1 MIRPIL
7 VTFGMLLVYAGCAL
21 PRFTILT
28 DSLSPEEHLELGI
41 AYEKKGEFD
50 NAIQEYTAAAKKYP
64 VAVFYLGNAHFQK
77 NEWDKAEKYYKKAIR
92 KVGHNADAHN
102 NLAWLYYV
110 RGKNLDEA
118 ESLVLRA
125 MELSPS
131 QSDTYKDTLEKIRE
145 LKNSLR

>member
-7 VTFGMLLVYAGCAL
+7 VTFAMLLIYAGCAL

-28 DSLSPEEHLELGI
+28 DPLSPEEHLDLGI
-41 AYEKKGEFD
+41 AYEKSGEFD

-64 VAVFYLGNAHFQK
+64 VALLYLGNAHFQK
-77 NEWDKAEKYYKKAIR
+77 NEWDVAEKYYRRAIKKQA
-92 KVGHNADAHN
+92 HNADAYN

-110 RGKNLDEA
+110 QGKNLDEA

-125 MELSPS
+125 MELNPS
-131 QSDTYKDTLEKIRE
+131 QSYTYKDTLERIRE
-145 LKNSLR
+145 LENSLR